1 MTAPT
6 DQAHY
11 NFFRL
16 AIEYYI
22 NGRSAFLSGCS
33 MTGGN
38 LLHHAVEMLLK
49 GELAKTVSLQDLKDD
64 RKFGHWLPKCW
75 DAFKALFPSE
85 NLSEFDTMIVSLDK
99 FERIRY
105 PDNVLKEGMGMTVG
119 FGRWKH
125 TPVEGTADPVP
136 KYQLAVGDVDAFFA
150 RAVPLCGIN
159 PPAYIHCLTDHGRE
173 ALTKFN
179 DYANNWLR

>member
-1 MTAPT
+1 MSAPT
-6 DQAHY
+6 DRAHQ

-22 NGRSAFLSGCS
+22 NGRSAFLSGCTT
-33 MTGGN
+33 TGGN

-64 RKFGHWLPKCW
+64 KKFGHWLPKCW
-75 DAFKALFPSE
+75 AAFKALFPSE
-85 NLSEFDTMIVSLDK
+85 NLTEFDPMIVSLDR

-105 PDNVLKEGMGMTVG
+105 PDNVLKEGMAITVG
-119 FGRWKH
+119 FGRWKP
-125 TPVEGTADPVP
+125 TPVGGTAHPVP
-136 KYQLAVGDVDAFFA
+136 EYQLAVGDVDAFFA
-150 RAVPLCGIN
+150 RAVPLCRIN
-159 PPAYIHCLTDHGRE
+159 PPAYTHFVSEYGRE

-179 DYANNWLR
+179 DYAKDWLR